1 MAWDTGRAFNEGTAV
16 GKMAA
21 TLGPSGWWQR
31 WRRRLSARNGSR
43 MLLLLLLLGSG
54 QGPRQ
59 VGAGQ
64 TFEYLKREH
73 SLSKPYQGE
82 APGARWSCTGRVSGP
97 ELSGRDRGG
106 ESLRGPKETAGG
118 GWGPMGTLA
127 AFGSHGSKGQQSGVP
142 APRFGSFQQVQHGLG
157 LGCHWR

>member
-1 MAWDTGRAFNEGTAV
+1 MGRATGRALDEGTAV

-21 TLGPSGWWQR
+21 TLRASGWWHR
-31 WRRRLSARNGSR
+31 WLCRLSARDGSR
-43 MLLLLLLLGSG
+43 MLLLFFLLGSG

-82 APGARWSCTGRVSGP
+82 APGARWSSREVGRVWGP
-97 ELSGRDRGG
+97 LGHGPGGMWPGRNRRHLVEALGDSRPRLGSHRSRGHCPSRPPRAWKFPVGRGG
-106 ESLRGPKETAGG
+106 ARRCL
-118 GWGPMGTLA
+118 
-127 AFGSHGSKGQQSGVP
+127 
-142 APRFGSFQQVQHGLG
+142 
-157 LGCHWR
+157 